1 MNPPS
6 VYEVTTPRSHKTN
19 KITKIV
25 HSIFVPISQK
35 SGVYDAC
42 ASTGARIRLFPDG
55 FMVCGW
61 EPEVCLL
68 EHTFPRIRC
77 NSPA

>member
-6 VYEVTTPRSHKTN
+6 VYEVTTPRSHRTN

-42 ASTGARIRLFPDG
+42 ASTGARIRLFPDSLILG
-55 FMVCGW
+55 VLKPDIC
-61 EPEVCLL
+61 PL
-68 EHTFPRIRC
+68 EDTFPGI
-77 NSPA
+77 SL

>member
-42 ASTGARIRLFPDG
+42 VSTGARIRLFPDG
-55 FMVCGW
+55 FMLGGW
-61 EPEVCLL
+61 KPEVCLL
-68 EHTFPRIRC
+68 EHTFPGIRC